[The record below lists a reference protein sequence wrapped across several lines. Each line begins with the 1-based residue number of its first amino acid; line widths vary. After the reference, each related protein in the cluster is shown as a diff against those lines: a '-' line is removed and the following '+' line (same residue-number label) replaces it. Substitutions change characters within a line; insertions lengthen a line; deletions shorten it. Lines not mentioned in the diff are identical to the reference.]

1 MRALWSL
8 LLVLVSLPAWSRD
21 AGAQSD
27 GTGVIFG
34 VVTDSAGALVSRANI
49 VVAREDGS
57 LVRRA
62 ISDANGSYRVGL
74 LLPGLYNVT
83 AQRIDFVLALRRN
96 VAVDGNRSVAVNF
109 SLRRRAQALPELSVQ
124 ARAPVGEQKSA
135 EVGITRVT
143 ADEILKLPVGSDVD
157 RVIGMTPGA
166 RGASLWGAAGTQANS
181 YQLDGVAI
189 NNPGI
194 GGAFIQPSIRWIE
207 RLEVLGLGADAE
219 QGNYQGGVVNVITK
233 SGTNIRH
240 GSVEASVESQALN
253 GTNLLSTSLAP
264 EISARRQAIGQLS
277 GPLVRDRL
285 FFYLGGEY
293 LAGDYRAIDH
303 LVADT
308 TQFAPFLQVRTETK
322 LFGKLTLSPSERDL
336 MNLSVALNRQATDR
350 ADFTGRE
357 TAEAST
363 RLTAPTSVLNATWN
377 HLVDART
384 RIEGKLLG
392 FDGAERRTPYAGAD
406 VPGIYTYQLTTTRSY
421 QNAPFTTDRH
431 ARSIGGT
438 LVVDR
443 YQMWLGQQHHFRLGG
458 DYAAATW
465 RDVRTRNGGMTWR
478 PRYSLVDGSA
488 ATFDPSNAL
497 TWQTSTPTTWGGEA
511 DFASHTVNMA
521 AFVQDEVKLGSQVTL
536 YPGLRFGSW
545 RGDLDPTSRG
555 VSSRTNVLSDAGLDP
570 RFGIT
575 VEIPDPLTPV
585 RLAAHIGRYHQSAFG
600 ELFDRAK
607 GANAYSD
614 QQVWEYSGPAFAD
627 PRRVITVAERDALAA
642 KGQFRL
648 IENVVLSQSG
658 EVRNYRQPYV
668 DQFSAGME
676 VRFGERHWRGEFM
689 FVSRDSRNLVG
700 IVDQNLAANYRKF
713 DYVYVTDR
721 SGRPVL
727 DSYERP
733 LILPS
738 VYIPNDAIVA
748 LIRLRQ
754 ANPGAAIPLPPGI
767 TDKDT
772 TLLFRPD
779 YTISNPG
786 DARRRLRQWQL
797 NFDAEYPLWSGSLSA
812 AFSGLTGN
820 FSTVTGYDQ
829 LSIGGFEGIMGRGPG
844 PYVRPNEAIFYD
856 GDLENNSFLTLKG
869 RVIGQL
875 PWGFSGGVIAEY
887 ISGDRKSPQFV
898 MVPPAFTL
906 KVENRVE
913 LFPLLT
919 QSISRQRFYT
929 RPQGT
934 DHYEGR
940 YTLDLHLERE
950 FGVRGGV
957 WTIAV
962 DAFNALNSGEV
973 TLANTSLSSEADPNA
988 LTGYGAVLGR
998 QPPRQVRVGAGV
1010 RW

>member
-1 MRALWSL
+1 MSGRVVAL
-8 LLVLVSLPAWSRD
+8 LLLAMSSGRA
-21 AGAQSD
+21 AAQSD
-27 GTGVIFG
+27 GTGMIFG
-34 VVTDSAGALVSRANI
+34 TVTDSVGALVPNANI
-49 VVAREDGS
+49 AVARDDGS
-57 LVRRA
+57 LIRRA
-62 ISDANGSYRVGL
+62 VTDANGAYRVGL
-74 LLPGLYNVT
+74 LAPGVYNVT
-83 AQRIDFVLALRRN
+83 AQRIDFFLALRRGI
-96 VAVDGNRSVAVNF
+96 VIDGNRSVAVNL
-109 SLRRRAQALPELSVQ
+109 SLRRRAQVLPELSVQ

-143 ADEILKLPVGSDVD
+143 AAEILKLPVGTDVD

-166 RGASLWGAAGTQANS
+166 RGSSLWGAAGTQANS

-207 RLEVLGLGADAE
+207 RLEVLGLGANAE

-233 SGTNIRH
+233 SGSNARH
-240 GSVEASVESQALN
+240 GSLEASVESQTLN
-253 GTNLLSTSLAP
+253 GSNLQSTSLTP
-264 EISARRQAIGQLS
+264 EISGRRQAIGQLS

-293 LAGDYRAIDH
+293 LAGDYRAINH

-308 TQFAPFLQVRTETK
+308 SQFAPFVQARTDTK
-322 LFGKLTLSPSERDL
+322 LFGKLTLTPTENDL
-336 MNLSVALNRQATDR
+336 LNLSLALNRQATES

-357 TAEAST
+357 TIDATT

-377 HLVDART
+377 HLVDTHT
-384 RIEGKLLG
+384 RIEAKLLG
-392 FDGAERRTPYAGAD
+392 SDGAERRAPYAGRD

-431 ARSIGGT
+431 ARSLGGT
-438 LVVDR
+438 LVLDR
-443 YQMWLGQQHHFRLGG
+443 YLLWLGNQHHIRLGAEYS
-458 DYAAATW
+458 DATW
-465 RDVRTRNGGMTWR
+465 RDLRTRNGGMTWR
-478 PRYSLVDGSA
+478 PRFSNIDGSA
-488 ATFDPSNAL
+488 ASFDPSNAL
-497 TWQTSTPTTWGGEA
+497 TWQTQTPTTWGGEA
-511 DFASHTVNMA
+511 DFASHTLNTA
-521 AFVQDEVKLGSQVTL
+521 AFIQDEIKLGSQVTL
-536 YPGLRFGSW
+536 YPGLRFGTW
-545 RGDLDPTSRG
+545 RGDLDPTARG
-555 VSSRTNVLSDAGLDP
+555 VSTRTNVLSDAGIDP

-585 RLAAHIGRYHQSAFG
+585 RLAAHLGRYHQSAFG

-607 GANAYSD
+607 GANAYND

-627 PRRVITVAERDALAA
+627 PRRVISVAERDALAA

-648 IENVVLSQSG
+648 IENVGLSQSG
-658 EVRNYRQPYV
+658 EVRGYRQPYV

-700 IVDQNLAANYRKF
+700 IVDQNLASNYRRF

-721 SGRPVL
+721 RGRPVL
-727 DSYERP
+727 DSYGKQ

-738 VYIPNDAIVA
+738 VYLPNDAIVA
-748 LIRLRQ
+748 LIRYKL
-754 ANPGAAIPLPPGI
+754 ANPEAAIPLPPGI
-767 TDKDT
+767 TERDT
-772 TLLFRPD
+772 SLVFAPD
-779 YTISNPG
+779 YTVSNPG

-797 NFDAEYPLWSGSLSA
+797 NFDADYPMWSGSLSA

-820 FSTVTGYDQ
+820 FSSVTGYDA
-829 LSIGGFEGIMGRGPG
+829 LSLGGFEGVMGRGPG

-856 GDLENNSFLTLKG
+856 GDLDNNSFLTLKG

-875 PWGFSGGVIAEY
+875 PWGFNGGVIAEY
-887 ISGDRKSPQFV
+887 ISGDRKSPQFIL
-898 MVPPAFTL
+898 VPPAFTL
-906 KVENRVE
+906 KVEGRTE
-913 LFPLLT
+913 LFPLVT

-940 YTLDLHLERE
+940 YTIDLHLERE
-950 FGVRGGV
+950 VVARGGT
-957 WTIAV
+957 WTVAV
-962 DAFNALNSGEV
+962 DAFNVLNSGEV
-973 TLANTSLSSEADPNA
+973 TLANTALSSDSDPNSQ
-988 LTGYGAVLGR
+988 TRYGATLAR
-998 QPPRQVRVGAGV
+998 QPPRQVRVGAGL